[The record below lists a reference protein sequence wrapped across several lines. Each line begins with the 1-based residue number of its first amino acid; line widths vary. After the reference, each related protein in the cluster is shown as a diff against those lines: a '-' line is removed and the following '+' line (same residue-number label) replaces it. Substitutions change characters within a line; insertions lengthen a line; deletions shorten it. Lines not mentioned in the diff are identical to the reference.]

1 MAKKKKTTKAKRKS
15 KKIDETAPKTVSYF
29 WRQVYAFAL
38 IVLAIFI
45 FLGGFNMGGKLPISL
60 FDITAWLVGFVAY
73 IIPFVLIFLA
83 IHKLRHEEFMI
94 PIGKLL
100 ASLLFI
106 VSLSGALHVFLSR
119 EDANSAAAA
128 GTYGGHVGSIVS
140 GVSLS
145 VLNDVTSFILLLF
158 LAWVGFMLMFGL
170 SPKVLLQKFKN
181 LFIREEADTDLAT
194 LKEQPKKLRMNENVP
209 VEHHKDDEQLA
220 SGPRRSTFKNSVE
233 PLTATENHA
242 PLVMAADPNW
252 KVPPLSLLSAKQDK
266 ADPGDVE
273 GNAERIKQ
281 ALANFGIEVTMED
294 ANISARVTQYTMR
307 APQGVKMSKI
317 ANLADNISYEL
328 GAHSVRV
335 EAPIP
340 GKKAVGVEVPNKDS
354 ATVTL
359 RSLLKRPE
367 WVAQKSKLAF
377 AVGQDIAGD
386 PVYADLD
393 SMPHLLI
400 AGQTKSGKSVMVN
413 TLLTSLLYTNSP
425 ADVKLILVDPKFV
438 EMEPYNDIPH
448 LLTPVIN
455 DPEKCVSALK
465 WAVAEME
472 RRYKIL
478 KQEKVREI
486 HAYNEKM
493 PNEKMPYIVIVID
506 ELADL
511 MQMAARDVE
520 ALIVR
525 IAQKARAVG
534 IHLVLATQ
542 SPRVTVIT
550 GLIKANVPARIAF
563 TVSQEVESRI
573 ILDQSGAEKLLGYG
587 DMLFYTTDMPKP
599 IRVQGSL
606 ITTEETNKVTD
617 FLREQQEPTYDD
629 EIVSMPVQFNGKGG
643 IVPDVGPSNSE
654 DSEFKDAVRVVVEG
668 GKASTSLLQ
677 RRLRIGYGKASRI
690 IDEMEER
697 GIVGPADG
705 SRPREVLIHSVEEA
719 FGSGATDDEDDITHI
734 PVSDDPRDEYLT
746 H

>member
-1 MAKKKKTTKAKRKS
+1 
-15 KKIDETAPKTVSYF
+15 
-29 WRQVYAFAL
+29 
-38 IVLAIFI
+38 
-45 FLGGFNMGGKLPISL
+45 
-60 FDITAWLVGFVAY
+60 
-73 IIPFVLIFLA
+73 
-83 IHKLRHEEFMI
+83 
-94 PIGKLL
+94 
-100 ASLLFI
+100 
-106 VSLSGALHVFLSR
+106 
-119 EDANSAAAA
+119 
-128 GTYGGHVGSIVS
+128 
-140 GVSLS
+140 
-145 VLNDVTSFILLLF
+145 
-158 LAWVGFMLMFGL
+158 
-170 SPKVLLQKFKN
+170 
-181 LFIREEADTDLAT
+181 
-194 LKEQPKKLRMNENVP
+194 
-209 VEHHKDDEQLA
+209 
-220 SGPRRSTFKNSVE
+220 
-233 PLTATENHA
+233 
-242 PLVMAADPNW
+242 MAADPNW
-252 KVPPLSLLSAKQDK
+252 KSPPLSLLSAKQDK
-266 ADPGDVE
+266 ANPGDVE

-359 RSLLKRPE
+359 RSLLKRSD
-367 WVAQKSKLAF
+367 WVAQKSKLSF
-377 AVGQDIAGD
+377 AVGQDISGQ

-413 TLLTSLLYTNSP
+413 TLLTSLLYSNSP

-573 ILDQSGAEKLLGYG
+573 ILDQSGAEKLLGAG
-587 DMLFYTTDMPKP
+587 DMLYLSGEMSQP
-599 IRVQGSL
+599 
-606 ITTEETNKVTD
+606 
-617 FLREQQEPTYDD
+617 
-629 EIVSMPVQFNGKGG
+629 
-643 IVPDVGPSNSE
+643 
-654 DSEFKDAVRVVVEG
+654 
-668 GKASTSLLQ
+668 Q
-677 RRLRIGYGKASRI
+677 RIQSARC
-690 IDEMEER
+690 
-697 GIVGPADG
+697 
-705 SRPREVLIHSVEEA
+705 
-719 FGSGATDDEDDITHI
+719 
-734 PVSDDPRDEYLT
+734 
-746 H
+746 

>member
-194 LKEQPKKLRMNENVP
+194 LKEQPNKLKLNENVP
-209 VEHHKDDEQLA
+209 VEHHKEDALS
-220 SGPRRSTFKNSVE
+220 SGPRRTTFKN
-233 PLTATENHA
+233 TADSLSPADNHA

-252 KVPPLSLLSAKQDK
+252 QLPPLSLLSTKQDK

-281 ALANFGIEVTMED
+281 ALANFGIEVAMED

-340 GKKAVGVEVPNKDS
+340 GKKAVGVEVPNAKS

-359 RSLLKRPE
+359 RGLLKRPE

-413 TLLTSLLYTNSP
+413 TLLTSLLYTNGPSE
-425 ADVKLILVDPKFV
+425 VKLILVDPKFV

-478 KQEKVREI
+478 KQERVREI
-486 HAYNEKM
+486 HAYNDKK
-493 PNEKMPYIVIVID
+493 PDEKMPYIVIVID

-617 FLREQQEPTYDD
+617 YLREQQAPVYDD
-629 EIVSMPVQFNGKGG
+629 EIVSMPVQFNGRGG
-643 IVPDVGPSNSE
+643 IVPDAGPSNSE

-668 GKASTSLLQ
+668 NKASTSLLQ

-697 GIVGPADG
+697 GIIGPADG
-705 SRPREVLIHSVEEA
+705 SRPREVLISSVEEA
-719 FGSGATDDEDDITHI
+719 FGSPAIAEDVTHI
-734 PVSDDPRDEYLT
+734 EVSDDPRDEYLSR
-746 H
+746 

>member
-1 MAKKKKTTKAKRKS
+1 MAKKKKTTKKRT
-15 KKIDETAPKTVSYF
+15 KKVDDTTPKTVSYF

-38 IVLAIFI
+38 IVIALFIFI
-45 FLGGFNMGGKLPISL
+45 GGFGMGGKLPIGL
-60 FDITAWLVGFVAY
+60 FDMTAWLVGFVAY
-73 IIPFVLIFLA
+73 LVPFVLIFLA
-83 IHKLRHEEFMI
+83 VHKLRHEEFII
-94 PIGKLL
+94 PFGKLL
-100 ASLLFI
+100 ASLLFV
-106 VSLSGALHVFLSR
+106 VSLAGALHVFLDR
-119 EDANSAAAA
+119 EDASQAASV
-128 GTYGGHVGSIVS
+128 GTHGGHIGSIIS
-140 GVSLS
+140 GVTLS
-145 VLNDVTSFILLLF
+145 VLNDITSFIVLLF

-170 SPKVLLQKFKN
+170 SPRVLLQKFKN
-181 LFIREEADTDLAT
+181 LFIREKDEDTDLQT
-194 LKEQPKKLRMNENVP
+194 LKDEAPKKLRLNENVP
-209 VEHHKDDEQLA
+209 VEHHKDDEQLV

-233 PLTATENHA
+233 PLATSENHA

-252 KVPPLSLLSAKQDK
+252 KVPPLSLLSTKQDK
-266 ADPGDVE
+266 ANPGDVE

-377 AVGQDIAGD
+377 AVGQDISGE

-413 TLLTSLLYTNSP
+413 ALLTSLLYTNSP
-425 ADVKLILVDPKFV
+425 ADVKFILVDPKFV

-643 IVPDVGPSNSE
+643 IVPDAGPSNSE

-705 SRPREVLIHSVEEA
+705 SRPREVLISSVEDA
-719 FGSGATDDEDDITHI
+719 FGSGVVDDEDDVTHI

-746 H
+746 R

>member
-1 MAKKKKTTKAKRKS
+1 MAKKKKTTKKRT
-15 KKIDETAPKTVSYF
+15 KKVDDTAPKTVSYF

-38 IVLAIFI
+38 IVVALFIFI
-45 FLGGFNMGGKLPISL
+45 GGFGMGGKLPIGL
-60 FDITAWLVGFVAY
+60 FDMTSWLVGFVAY
-73 IIPFVLIFLA
+73 LVPFVFIFLA
-83 IHKLRHEEFMI
+83 VHKLRHEEFII
-94 PIGKLL
+94 PFGKLL

-106 VSLSGALHVFLSR
+106 VALAGALHVFLDR
-119 EDANSAAAA
+119 EDASEAAAV
-128 GTYGGHVGSIVS
+128 GTYGGHVGSIIS
-140 GVSLS
+140 GASLS
-145 VLNDVTSFILLLF
+145 ILNDVTSFIVLLF

-170 SPKVLLQKFKN
+170 SPRVLLQKFKN
-181 LFIREEADTDLAT
+181 LFIREKDEDTDLQT
-194 LKEQPKKLRMNENVP
+194 LKDEAPKKLRLNENVP

-233 PLTATENHA
+233 PLTTSENHA

-252 KVPPLSLLSAKQDK
+252 KSPPLSLLSAKQDK

-359 RSLLKRPE
+359 RSLLKRSE
-367 WVAQKSKLAF
+367 WVAQKSKLSF
-377 AVGQDIAGD
+377 AVGQDISGE

-617 FLREQQEPTYDD
+617 FLREQQQPTYDD

-643 IVPDVGPSNSE
+643 LVPDTGPSNSE

-697 GIVGPADG
+697 GIIGPADG
-705 SRPREVLIHSVEEA
+705 SRPREVLISSVEEA
-719 FGSGATDDEDDITHI
+719 FGSTASYDEDDVTHI

-746 H
+746 R